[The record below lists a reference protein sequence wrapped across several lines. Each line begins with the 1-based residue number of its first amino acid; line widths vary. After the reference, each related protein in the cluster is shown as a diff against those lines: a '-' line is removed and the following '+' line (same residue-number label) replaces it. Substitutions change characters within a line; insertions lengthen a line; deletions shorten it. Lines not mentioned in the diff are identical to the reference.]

1 MNTIDPRTMTQLIQL
16 QLLERTPLLSS
27 EHETTDRANE
37 NFAELLQMFMQTGT
51 AAQSPMS
58 EATATGNFL
67 SPLNRSYV
75 PHQYTSEAAAATSY
89 DNLID
94 QASRQYGVE
103 PALIKAVIRQ
113 ESAFNPDAVSHAG
126 AKGLMQLMD
135 NTGRGLGV
143 TDPFDPV
150 QNIHGGTKYLANLL
164 RKYDGQVEIA
174 LAAYNAGPGRVD
186 RLGIRTES
194 DLNEK
199 FRLLPAETQNY
210 IHKVMQ
216 YKQAYAM

>member
-1 MNTIDPRTMTQLIQL
+1 MNAIDPRTMTQLIQL

-27 EHETTDRANE
+27 DHDTTDRSNE

-51 AAQSPMS
+51 AGQNQIS
-58 EATATGNFL
+58 ESSSQL
-67 SPLNRSYV
+67 LHPLASSYS
-75 PHQYTSEAAAATSY
+75 PHQLVSGTAAATSY
-89 DNLID
+89 EALIE

-150 QNIHGGTKYLANLL
+150 QNIHGGTKYLSNLL
-164 RKYDGQVEIA
+164 RKYDGQVEVA

-199 FRLLPAETQNY
+199 FHLLPVETQNY
-210 IHKVMQ
+210 IRKVLQ

>member
-1 MNTIDPRTMTQLIQL
+1 MNAIDPRTMAQLIQL

-27 EHETTDRANE
+27 DHDTTDRSNE

-51 AAQSPMS
+51 AGQSQIS
-58 EATATGNFL
+58 ESSSQL
-67 SPLNRSYV
+67 LHPLASSFN
-75 PHQYTSEAAAATSY
+75 PHQLVSETAAATSY
-89 DNLID
+89 EALIE

-150 QNIHGGTKYLANLL
+150 QNIHGGTKYLSNLL
-164 RKYDGQVEIA
+164 RKYDGQVEVA

-199 FRLLPAETQNY
+199 FHLLPVETQNY
-210 IHKVMQ
+210 IRKVLQ